1 MKQKKPFSR
10 MERLLIAA
18 IVFCLAVAGVRGC
31 LFFNVTREN
40 REAAQELALIEQQ
53 VLRTIIPETPCPTPT
68 PAAATQAPEE
78 STPAPEETQE
88 GAQEE
93 IELEAPEPAS
103 GTKNAPKRRTYAQ
116 KLAAKARRT
125 VQGTGTKL
133 APTPSPEATVEP
145 TATPPR
151 VGTTVHRDVRYSVN
165 FDELHEMN
173 EEIVAWILQEGTEI
187 NFPVVQHSNNEYY
200 LTHLYTGTRNKTG
213 TIFEDCGNSPL
224 FTDMCTYLYGHNR
237 KNGAMFASLPNYME
251 YDYWQEHPTML
262 LITPYEDYEIEVFAC
277 VRESAAQE
285 QTWRIK
291 QFSRRSEYDEFV
303 SSILEKTSLD
313 TGIVPQWGDQLLAL
327 CTCTNDARDDRYI
340 VFARMRPIEYSTE
353 SGISITKMQMDS
365 LEGTS
370 RLINVPGRG
379 MMQYYAQNDP
389 VWAKMVYEP
398 KGTTTYRPFG
408 QGGCGPTSMAMAIA
422 NLVPMKSM
430 GVIAAYARTDSGF
443 TFCKCSVNQ
452 YYCDRTHAQYKLTT
466 AWEFKHYL
474 PVVLANFATGNNSW
488 NEKSRTENRGTG
500 TAFMQRA
507 AEAYGLEF
515 TISKSGEEAIAA
527 LKRGAMV
534 VASTGGVDSPFTGGG
549 HYLTLAHADDT
560 YLYIMDPYLKSDYSK
575 TDKRHLLTQIQ
586 PGLLRARVEDMDD
599 LLLYTFYI
607 IENPMTK

>member
-18 IVFCLAVAGVRGC
+18 IVFCLAVASVMGC

-68 PAAATQAPEE
+68 PAAAT
-78 STPAPEETQE
+78 PAPEETQE

-93 IELEAPEPAS
+93 SELEAPEPAS

-116 KLAAKARRT
+116 KLAIKARRT
-125 VQGTGTKL
+125 VQETGTKL

-173 EEIVAWILQEGTEI
+173 EEIVAWILQESTEI

-340 VFARMRPIEYSTE
+340 VFARMRPVEYSTE

-430 GVIAAYARTDSGF
+430 GGIAAYARTDSGF

-474 PVVLANFATGNNSW
+474 PIVLANFATGNNSW

-500 TAFMQRA
+500 TAFMLRA

-607 IENPMTK
+607 IENPTTK